1 VKEADFQNS
10 LSVGWFFQLDP
21 RIQLDFSGLD
31 FRNSLSLALLGSGA
45 VGVHPLP

>member
-10 LSVGWFFQLDP
+10 LSVGRFFQLDP
-21 RIQLDFSGLD
+21 GIQLDFSGLD

-45 VGVHPLP
+45 VGVHLLP